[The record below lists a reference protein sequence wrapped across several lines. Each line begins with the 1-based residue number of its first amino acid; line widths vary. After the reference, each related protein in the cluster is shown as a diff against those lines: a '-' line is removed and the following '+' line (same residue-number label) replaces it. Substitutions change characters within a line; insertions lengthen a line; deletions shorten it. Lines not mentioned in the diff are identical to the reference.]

1 MKLPRRRFLHLA
13 ASAAALPALPR
24 IARADTYPS
33 RPVQMI
39 VGFPAGSAPDIIARL
54 AAQWLSE
61 KLGQNFLVENRPG
74 AGSNIGTELVVKAQP
89 DGYTIICDVLT
100 NVLNTALYQHLSF
113 DFMRDIAPVAPV
125 ANAPYVILVTNSL
138 PVTTV
143 PEFIAYAKANPGKI
157 NMASGGIGTSSHI
170 FGVLF
175 MTMAGIDMVHVP
187 YRTNYMSDLIGG
199 QVQAVINPI
208 PQSMEFVKG
217 GKVRALAVTTKTR
230 LAALPDLP
238 TAAEFVPGYEALGWY
253 GIGAPKA
260 TPADIVEKLNGA
272 LNAALAEAP
281 AKARLAD
288 LGVEP
293 MRMTPAQFAQFIT
306 DEDKK
311 WGKVIR
317 DAGHQ
322 AGLIACRDAAAPQ
335 CPWQGSADFSCRS
348 GLRILASIR
357 VDQAPRNR
365 QHPGPKKHS
374 LLMSREE
381 NKNAS
386 NFDFA
391 GGRSLRRHTRSAHPR
406 AGGGRHVAHPSRLR
420 HAAGADAGQ

>member
-1 MKLPRRRFLHLA
+1 
-13 ASAAALPALPR
+13 
-24 IARADTYPS
+24 
-33 RPVQMI
+33 MI

-54 AAQWLSE
+54 AAQWLAD

-113 DFMRDIAPVAPV
+113 DFMRDIAPVSPI

-138 PVTTV
+138 PVKTV

-199 QVQAVINPI
+199 QVQCVINPI
-208 PQSMEFVKG
+208 PQSMEFVKS

-230 LAALPDLP
+230 LDALPDLP

-260 TPADIVEKLNGA
+260 TPADIVAKLNGA

-293 MRMTPAQFAQFIT
+293 MRMTPQEFAQFIT

-317 DAGHQ
+317 DANIK
-322 AGLIACRDAAAPQ
+322 LD
-335 CPWQGSADFSCRS
+335 
-348 GLRILASIR
+348 
-357 VDQAPRNR
+357 
-365 QHPGPKKHS
+365 
-374 LLMSREE
+374 
-381 NKNAS
+381 
-386 NFDFA
+386 
-391 GGRSLRRHTRSAHPR
+391 
-406 AGGGRHVAHPSRLR
+406 
-420 HAAGADAGQ
+420 

>member
-1 MKLPRRRFLHLA
+1 MKLPRRRFLRLA
-13 ASAAALPALPR
+13 AGAAALPAFPH
-24 IARADTYPS
+24 IARAQAYPS

-39 VGFPAGSAPDIIARL
+39 VAFPAGSAPDIIARL
-54 AAQWLSE
+54 AAQWLSD
-61 KLGQNFLVENRPG
+61 KLGQNFIIENRPG
-74 AGSNIGTELVVKAQP
+74 AGSNIGTELVVKATP

-113 DFMRDIAPVAPV
+113 DFMRDIAPVSPI

-157 NMASGGIGTSSHI
+157 AMASGGIGTSSHI

-175 MTMAGIDMVHVP
+175 MAMAGIDMLHVP

-199 QVQAVINPI
+199 QVQ
-208 PQSMEFVKG
+208 
-217 GKVRALAVTTKTR
+217 ALAVTTKTR

-253 GIGAPKA
+253 GIGAPRA
-260 TPADIVEKLNGA
+260 TPADIVGKLNGA
-272 LNAALAEAP
+272 LNAALAEPA

-306 DEDKK
+306 DEDAK

-317 DAGHQ
+317 DAGIK
-322 AGLIACRDAAAPQ
+322 LD
-335 CPWQGSADFSCRS
+335 
-348 GLRILASIR
+348 
-357 VDQAPRNR
+357 
-365 QHPGPKKHS
+365 
-374 LLMSREE
+374 
-381 NKNAS
+381 
-386 NFDFA
+386 
-391 GGRSLRRHTRSAHPR
+391 
-406 AGGGRHVAHPSRLR
+406 
-420 HAAGADAGQ
+420 